1 MKRMLLT
8 ISYDGT
14 AYHGWQVQPNG
25 ITVQQTLQD
34 ALEKLLGE
42 RPAVT
47 GCSRTDAG
55 VHARQFACHIDC
67 KDNFPENAFLK
78 GLNSLLPNDIAV
90 IACRE
95 VASDFHARYNALGKK
110 YVYSMYTGTLNP
122 FDSRY
127 MLHLES
133 SPDIALMNEFCSG
146 IVGTHDYA
154 GFSCSKRTVEDT
166 VRTITECSV
175 KKDGNKLYFEIKGD
189 GFLYNMVRILAGT
202 ALAVGQKRLRPDCYN
217 DVFKD
222 NDRSKAGDTL
232 PAFALVLDE
241 VYY

>member
-34 ALEKLLGE
+34 ALEKLMGT
-42 RPAVT
+42 RPAVA

-55 VHARQFACHIDC
+55 VHAREFCCHLDC
-67 KDNFPENAFLK
+67 EEVFPENAFLK
-78 GLNSLLPNDIAV
+78 GLNSLLPNDIV
-90 IACRE
+90 VTACRE
-95 VASDFHARYNALGKK
+95 VASDFHARYNAKGKK
-110 YVYSMYTGTLNP
+110 YIYSMYTGALNP

-127 MLHLES
+127 MLYLEKT
-133 SPDIALMNEFCSG
+133 PDIKLMNEFCQG
-146 IVGTHDYA
+146 IVGTHDFA
-154 GFSCSKRTVEDT
+154 PFSCSKRTVEDT
-166 VRTITECSV
+166 VRTITECQV
-175 KKDGNKLYFEIKGD
+175 KKDGNYIYFEIKGN

-202 ALAVGQKRLRPDCYN
+202 ALAVGTNRLSPDCYN
-217 DVFKD
+217 SIFENK
-222 NDRSKAGDTL
+222 DRSKAGDTL
-232 PAFALVLDE
+232 PAFALSLEE

>member
-34 ALEKLLGE
+34 ALEKLLGQ
-42 RPAVT
+42 RVAVT

-55 VHARQFACHIDC
+55 VHARMFCCHIDC
-67 KDNFPENAFLK
+67 DENFPEKAFLK

-90 IACRE
+90 IDCKE
-95 VASDFHARYNALGKK
+95 VESNFHARYNSTGKK
-110 YVYSMYTGTLNP
+110 YIYSFYVGVLNP

-127 MLHLES
+127 ALHLDNE
-133 SPDIALMNEFCSG
+133 PDIKLMNEFCNG
-146 IVGTHDYA
+146 ILGTHDFA

-166 VRTITECSV
+166 VRTITECYV
-175 KKDGNKLYFEIKGD
+175 KKDGNKIIFKIKGT

-202 ALAVGQKRLRPDCYN
+202 ALAVGQKRLKSNCYI
-217 DVFKD
+217 DVFNY

-232 PAFALVLDE
+232 PSFALSLDE